1 MGSLHFFLQISKK
14 SANFAADFI
23 KSHTIKLFIIMKTF
37 LQYLGA
43 MFVLA
48 GVICLAVYFFANPTN
63 ALLVAAVALELV
75 GLLGYIVINKFI
87 Q

>member
-1 MGSLHFFLQISKK
+1 
-14 SANFAADFI
+14 
-23 KSHTIKLFIIMKTF
+23 MKTF

-48 GVICLAVYFFANPTN
+48 VVICLAVYFFANPTN
-63 ALLVAAVALELV
+63 ALLVAAVVLELV

>member
-1 MGSLHFFLQISKK
+1 
-14 SANFAADFI
+14 
-23 KSHTIKLFIIMKTF
+23 MKTF

-48 GVICLAVYFFANPTN
+48 GVICLAVYFFAKPTN

>member
-1 MGSLHFFLQISKK
+1 
-14 SANFAADFI
+14 
-23 KSHTIKLFIIMKTF
+23 MKTF

-48 GVICLAVYFFANPTN
+48 GVICLAVYFFAVPTN
-63 ALLVAAVALELV
+63 SLLVAAEALELA
-75 GLLGYIVINKFI
+75 GLLGYIVINKYI